1 MSENTRMP
9 TSPVPVAELLDL
21 RGRMALVTG
30 ASGGIGRAI
39 ALRLSEAG
47 ANVALH
53 FHRRPAAVAEL
64 AATIQAR
71 GGRACAL
78 GADLRDEAA
87 VAQLF
92 AHAQREL
99 GAIDIL
105 VNNAADQSVAPL
117 AGMSLRAWR
126 EMFSSSLDSA
136 FLATQCAALS
146 MGARAG
152 GAIVNIASIEALA
165 PAVGHAHYASAKAA
179 LLMFTRAAALEYGHQ
194 GVRVNAVSPGLIDR
208 PGLATDWIDGV
219 QRWQAAAPLG
229 RLGQGGDVADA
240 VLFLSSNASRWIS
253 GANLVVDGGVSAR
266 PSW

>member
-1 MSENTRMP
+1 MP
-9 TSPVPVAELLDL
+9 TSPLPVANLLDL
-21 RGRMALVTG
+21 SGRMALVTG

-47 ANVALH
+47 ASVALH
-53 FHRRPAAVAEL
+53 FHRKPEAAAEL
-64 AATIQAR
+64 AAAIQAQ

-87 VAQLF
+87 VARLL
-92 AHAQREL
+92 AQAEREL

-117 AGMSLRAWR
+117 SDMSLQDWR
-126 EMFSSSLDSA
+126 EMMSSTLDSA
-136 FLATQCAALS
+136 FLTTQGAARS
-146 MGARAG
+146 MAARGG
-152 GAIVNIASIEALA
+152 GAVVNIASIEALA
-165 PAVGHAHYASAKAA
+165 PAAGHAHYASAKAA
-179 LLMFTRAAALEYGHQ
+179 LLMFTRAAALEYGQQ

-208 PGLATDWIDGV
+208 PGLATDWVDGV

-229 RLGQGGDVADA
+229 RLGQGADVADA

-266 PSW
+266 SSW

>member
-1 MSENTRMP
+1 MSENILMP

-47 ANVALH
+47 ASVALH
-53 FHRRPAAVAEL
+53 FHRNAAAAAEL
-64 AATIQAR
+64 AATIQAQ

-92 AHAQREL
+92 AQAQREL

-117 AGMSLRAWR
+117 PGMSLQAWR
-126 EMFSSSLDSA
+126 EMMSSSLDSA

-146 MGARAG
+146 MGARGG

-165 PAVGHAHYASAKAA
+165 PAAGHAHYASAKAA
-179 LLMFTRAAALEYGHQ
+179 LLMFTRAAALEYGLL

-208 PGLATDWIDGV
+208 PGLDADWPEGV

-229 RLGQGGDVADA
+229 RLGEGADVADA

-253 GANLVVDGGVSAR
+253 GSCLVVDGGVSTR
-266 PSW
+266 SSW

>member
-1 MSENTRMP
+1 MSSNP
-9 TSPVPVAELLDL
+9 LPVADLLDL

-30 ASGGIGRAI
+30 ASGGIGGSI
-39 ALRLSEAG
+39 ALRLAEAG
-47 ANVALH
+47 ASVALH
-53 FHRRPAAVAEL
+53 FHRNQTAAAEL
-64 AATIQAR
+64 AATIQAQ

-92 AHAQREL
+92 AQAEREL
-99 GAIDIL
+99 GAVDIL
-105 VNNAADQSVAPL
+105 VNNAADQSLAPL
-117 AGMSLRAWR
+117 AGMDLQTWRA
-126 EMFSSSLDSA
+126 MLSSSLDSA
-136 FLATQCAALS
+136 FLTTQVAARS
-146 MGARAG
+146 MAARGG
-152 GAIVNIASIEALA
+152 GAVVNIASIEALA
-165 PAVGHAHYASAKAA
+165 PAAGHAHYASAKAA

-229 RLGQGGDVADA
+229 RLGQGSDVADA

>member
-1 MSENTRMP
+1 MSDNTTMS
-9 TSPVPVAELLDL
+9 TSPLPVATLLDL

-39 ALRLSEAG
+39 ALRLFEAG
-47 ANVALH
+47 ASVALH
-53 FHRRPAAVAEL
+53 FHRNATAADEL
-64 AATIQAR
+64 AAAIQAQ

-87 VAQLF
+87 VAQLL
-92 AHAQREL
+92 AQAEREL
-99 GAIDIL
+99 GPIDIL

-117 AGMSLRAWR
+117 ADMSLRAWR
-126 EMFSSSLDSA
+126 EMMSSSLDSA
-136 FLATQCAALS
+136 FLATQGAARS
-146 MGARAG
+146 MGARG
-152 GAIVNIASIEALA
+152 GGTVVNIASIEALA
-165 PAVGHAHYASAKAA
+165 PAQGHAHYASAKAA
-179 LLMFTRAAALEYGHQ
+179 LLMFTRAAALEYGSQ

-208 PGLATDWIDGV
+208 PGLGADWPEGV

-229 RLGQGGDVADA
+229 RLGQGSDVADA

-253 GANLVVDGGVSAR
+253 GANLVVDGGVSVR